1 MSTPYLEKFLKDGG
15 KPKKGS
21 VIALERLQ
29 IHRFQEEL
37 CYALKRLQ
45 IYPFQEELCNHTRE
59 ASDSSLTRRVVLS

>member
-37 CYALKRLQ
+37 CYRTK
-45 IYPFQEELCNHTRE
+45 E
-59 ASDSSLTRRVVLS
+59 ASNLSLSRRVMQSH